1 MDVWESP
8 VWFCS
13 SVIID
18 GVSGLPSGDPWLVVY
33 QDVSIAYC
41 CSSCSVYT
49 RRHGEAIESDCENPV
64 EEFGSSNGL
73 VGVGLAGESTSAED
87 ALVLSAL

>member
-1 MDVWESP
+1 M
-8 VWFCS
+8 
-13 SVIID
+13 
-18 GVSGLPSGDPWLVVY
+18 
-33 QDVSIAYC
+33 
-41 CSSCSVYT
+41 YT